1 MAAVE
6 IQQRGHSGKALEK
19 KKYGGRNSGTE
30 NENMNSQERGNFYLS
45 GSLEDLD

>member
-19 KKYGGRNSGTE
+19 KKYGGRNTGMKTKI
-30 NENMNSQERGNFYLS
+30 
-45 GSLEDLD
+45 